1 MKLIRSSLLVAA
13 VACVLAGCSANVGSG
28 SDSNGGG
35 GGIVEHA
42 GTGGGAGAGM
52 AGPGGSAAAGSSG
65 GLTGGDSAGAG
76 GEQDTLTLSS
86 SAFAEMGPLGAQYQ
100 CGATGVSPPLSWT
113 AGPEGTHSYAVVMVG
128 PDSSGVGSLY
138 HWVIWDIP
146 AATTNLPEAVAQ
158 LAMPSVPAGSS
169 QISPGTDGAT
179 WQGYAGPCSTL
190 PTAYTFTV
198 FALEVPALPG
208 VTPAS
213 TGADVFAAIR
223 ANTVASGR
231 LTVIAT
237 HYKS

>member
-13 VACVLAGCSANVGSG
+13 VACVLAGCSTNVRSG

-35 GGIVEHA
+35 GGIVEHN
-42 GTGGGAGAGM
+42 GTGAGAGM
-52 AGPGGSAAAGSSG
+52 AGAGGSAAGTAGSSG
-65 GLTGGDSAGAG
+65 GLTDGDSDSAGAG

-128 PDSSGVGSLY
+128 PDGSDVGSLY

-146 AATTNLPEAVAQ
+146 AATTDLPEAVAQ

-179 WQGYAGPCSTL
+179 WQG
-190 PTAYTFTV
+190 
-198 FALEVPALPG
+198 
-208 VTPAS
+208 
-213 TGADVFAAIR
+213 
-223 ANTVASGR
+223 
-231 LTVIAT
+231 
-237 HYKS
+237 

>member
-1 MKLIRSSLLVAA
+1 M
-13 VACVLAGCSANVGSG
+13 
-28 SDSNGGG
+28 
-35 GGIVEHA
+35 VERA
-42 GTGGGAGAGM
+42 GTGGGAAAAM
-52 AGPGGSAAAGSSG
+52 AGAGGSAAGTAGGGG
-65 GLTGGDSAGAG
+65 GLTGGESAGAG

-86 SAFAEMGPLGAQYQ
+86 PAFAEMGPLGAQYQ
-100 CGATGVSPPLSWT
+100 CGATGMSPPLSWT

-146 AATTNLPEAVAQ
+146 AATTDLPEAVAQ

-198 FALEVPALPG
+198 FALKVPALPD

-223 ANTVASGR
+223 ANAVASGR
-231 LTVIAT
+231 LTVIAI